1 MIFLPM
7 SITSQPSRSCHRR
20 SGRTGTA
27 SSFPGCSGRRSGCS
41 WTCCRILGT
50 ICPTEMVL
58 YNLEMASQTE
68 CNWGNELVRFGRK
81 RSDREET
88 VRSERKYFWT
98 WLWLSLISCRMTDVF
113 SPLLPVWYYWV
124 TYTSVSLKG
133 QGISL
138 GVIAWR
144 RRRERECVWDR
155 VKLSLTG
162 SVPSLRERSGLIFLS
177 PTSYLLIFDW
187 VQSQWFVA
195 RWKGSKRHSL
205 NWQQAF

>member
-88 VRSERKYFWT
+88 VRSGGNGPIGKKIFLNLAVTKSNFVSYDRCFFPT
-98 WLWLSLISCRMTDVF
+98 PASLV
-113 SPLLPVWYYWV
+113 LLGHLY
-124 TYTSVSLKG
+124 LCKFKG
-133 QGISL
+133 PRQFFRGYC
-138 GVIAWR
+138 VKKK
-144 RRRERECVWDR
+144 ERESAFEIELNYLSQDRFQAFVKDR
-155 VKLSLTG
+155 V
-162 SVPSLRERSGLIFLS
+162 
-177 PTSYLLIFDW
+177 
-187 VQSQWFVA
+187 
-195 RWKGSKRHSL
+195 
-205 NWQQAF
+205 